1 MSVSSCDNSTHSWNF
16 YIYTLYITT
25 RKKTTATT
33 DPIVEALYPKKTQ
46 PHSRKGLLETLYDEV
61 EKEYFQEIM
70 KEARRE
76 CVIKV
81 GSKKNSKTGKI
92 SDEWCISA
100 LNQVGKGRTFA
111 WAVLSLYGALAN
123 AKVKE
128 GGVYEYE

>member
-1 MSVSSCDNSTHSWNF
+1 MLKSQKNQTV
-16 YIYTLYITT
+16 
-25 RKKTTATT
+25 ATT
-33 DPIVEALYPKKTQ
+33 DPVVEALYQKIQ
-46 PHSRKGLLETLYDEV
+46 PLPVGKDQLLEYLSEQV
-61 EKEYFQEIM
+61 AKEFFQEIM
-70 KEARRE
+70 KEAHGE
-76 CVIKV
+76 CVVKV

-92 SDEWCISA
+92 SDEWYICA